1 MLLLLLLHLLWSRL
15 PMRPSP
21 FLENFIQSNYA
32 DNLGVNLPPLWQ
44 VIYQEAIRGH
54 HLLFSPADVQRFDRD
69 AETTDAGIDTEF
81 TEELELV
88 ALRLV
93 ECSELQAMVN
103 VIDAMELTSR
113 RNLYFMY
120 RRVLWMWRNYVKEQL
135 N

>member
-1 MLLLLLLHLLWSRL
+1 
-15 PMRPSP
+15 MRPSP

-54 HLLFSPADVQRFDRD
+54 HLLFRPSDVQRFERD
-69 AETTDAGIDTEF
+69 AENNDAVIDTEF

-88 ALRLV
+88 ALKLV
-93 ECSELQAMVN
+93 ECADLQAMVN
-103 VIDAMELTSR
+103 VIDAMADSSR
-113 RNLYFMY
+113 RSLYFMY

>member
-1 MLLLLLLHLLWSRL
+1 
-15 PMRPSP
+15 MRPSP

-32 DNLGVNLPPLWQ
+32 DTVGVNLPPLWQ

-54 HLLFSPADVQRFDRD
+54 HLLFRPSDVELFERD
-69 AETTDAGIDTEF
+69 ADNHDTSFDSEF
-81 TEELELV
+81 TEELELI

-93 ECSELQAMVN
+93 QSAELQDMVN
-103 VIDAMELTSR
+103 VIDALAYEAR